1 MCFTANTSLEKYFL
15 QESVDFFMVPR
26 SCVYIILLILRLRY
40 RLGKKVFKMAKI
52 FLLFVW
58 VMELGSY
65 LH

>member
-1 MCFTANTSLEKYFL
+1 MCFTDNTSLEKYFL
-15 QESVDFFMVPR
+15 QESVDFFMLAR